1 MRLIFSTWR
10 KSGSGFQDSNP
21 LRELVIGVE
30 IEHVFIGW
38 NLLYSLND
46 GAGIEQIFIYWN
58 MIVRIHRPVYRGS
71 IQDES
76 TAR

>member
-1 MRLIFSTWR
+1 MRSGMRLIFSTWR

-38 NLLYSLND
+38 NLLYGLND
-46 GAGIEQIFIYWN
+46 GAGIEQIFMLLDPSKKLLLKLSPGPW
-58 MIVRIHRPVYRGS
+58 M
-71 IQDES
+71 
-76 TAR
+76 